1 MHRYLLILLLLVCQ
15 DVLAQSSKWILGIK
29 ASVGFTGRS
38 NKEVSDGVITL
49 SEYKNGLSY
58 GLGFRVG
65 YQPLKFLSINADVEW
80 QHIQDRRVTTFEA
93 YMANEG
99 ETYVYTGKYQNT
111 FERIQLP
118 ISLHVYPFYTKMSGY
133 IKIGLMPSII
143 TSGNIKIVR
152 RVTKTESTTDS
163 ETLKADFDIPE
174 NKGLNKDFIF
184 FAGLGMPITKRIFAE
199 VVYQFN
205 KPMNYWEFDSGN
217 TFIGVPIHNIK
228 ANQGLMLSVLYRLN

>member
-15 DVLAQSSKWILGIK
+15 DVFAQSSKWILGVK
-29 ASVGFTGRS
+29 PSVGFTGRS

-99 ETYVYTGKYQNT
+99 ETHVYTGKYQNT

-133 IKIGLMPSII
+133 IKVGLMPSII
-143 TSGNIKIVR
+143 TSGNIKIVQSN
-152 RVTKTESTTDS
+152 TKPESLVDRQ
-163 ETLKADFDIPE
+163 TLKADFQNPH
-174 NKGLNKDFIF
+174 NKGLKKDLIF
-184 FAGLGMPITKRIFAE
+184 FAGLGMPITKRVSAE
-199 VVYQFN
+199 MVYQFN
-205 KPMNYWEFDSGN
+205 KPMNYWEFDPGY
-217 TFIGVPIHNIK
+217 TFIGVPVYKIK